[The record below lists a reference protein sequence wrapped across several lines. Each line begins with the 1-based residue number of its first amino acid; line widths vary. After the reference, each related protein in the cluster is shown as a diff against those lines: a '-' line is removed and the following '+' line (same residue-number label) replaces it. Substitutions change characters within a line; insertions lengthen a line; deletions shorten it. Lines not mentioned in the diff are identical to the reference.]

1 MNDHSELELPI
12 SIFEVLINKVPV
24 DDFGEVL
31 KIAGSQIAVVNVV
44 GVLPNVNSQQGL
56 VVGLEGVLSIGSVQN
71 RKIVSGFHKPGPS

>member
-1 MNDHSELELPI
+1 MLMNDHSELELPI

-56 VVGLEGVLSIGSVQN
+56 VVGLEGVLSIGSV
-71 RKIVSGFHKPGPS
+71 